1 MLKLKLLANLRTVFA
16 GLFLLCAS
24 YSPFAFAQEPPPG
37 NEIQNSGF
45 ENKMTDWEIVTP
57 SGGAGSGAVDSQIE
71 RSGKASLRLSK
82 TNSVGWVE
90 LRSTK
95 PISVKPGMTYTF
107 RGWFHAEDAPL
118 TSLLLFRIGGA
129 DDANFTYDSIDKS
142 AGYTSQSLLRNSPPG
157 KWEKR
162 VITYKSDTAK
172 NIYLHVILWGNPATV
187 WLDDVEFTAAPYKI
201 NAPVGAPYVS
211 QYTPQQVEDI
221 LQKRVNDQA
230 TLQINNGVST
240 LMLNGKAVP
249 AVIYKGL
256 LSDDKHG
263 DYAAFGKNGIPLS
276 VTTVRLGP
284 DYYANTIWKGKDQY
298 DWKPLDDSLMSVL
311 QKNPNAHII
320 LDVWIYPYKKWGEEN
335 PDEIIRN
342 QQGQRGYG
350 GWGNF
355 EGFTDTLKD
364 EKQWWYPSY
373 HSLKWRAD
381 ASAALQALAQHL
393 AGSIYDK
400 ALAGF
405 YISGGHDGQ
414 FINYHFVDYSAPA
427 QTAFRN
433 WAHLRYDSLDILNR
447 TWKTTFKSWDE
458 VAIPQI
464 PEGGNTESRPP
475 FLDPG
480 AESDYRD
487 FRDEAPWQLRDAFA
501 GELKNNIGKP
511 TIALAYGTPI
521 NRAFFET
528 KYLDGVGSMTYY
540 PYRVAGYAT
549 GWKQFNSFAM
559 HHKIFFQELD
569 LRSWVGDGYG
579 EVYSGW
585 IGAGRTPEEWDAINR
600 KLVGISLA
608 NDWGYWY
615 YDMNQYFNA
624 PEIHQEMQK
633 SFDATQKYF
642 AKQQLPAHAKWK
654 PDVVLITT
662 DKPQDYISARFNS
675 IGTSQSAGMDYQ
687 GMMLETSGVPY
698 DKQYLEDVL
707 ANPELQKYKIY
718 IFDNTVFL
726 SDAQRTEI
734 KSKLQNGNRTLI
746 WMYDSGYISENGKS
760 TQEMSQLIGMN
771 IQTEEKYERLT
782 PLMEQNKNPLLKNVE
797 QFQGG
802 SEMMLTMMG
811 LRGGVMSFSARP
823 QPFWI
828 DDNSAT
834 IFARYAENNHAA
846 MALKTMPNWNS
857 IYIGAPNAL
866 GGDLLNVIAQQ
877 VGAYVCG
884 APGQAINMNADFFS
898 LHAMKSGNYTL
909 QLPPGK
915 TRVVDALSEKVL
927 SSGKTKYSFPV
938 EAQKTYWFFFE

>member
-1 MLKLKLLANLRTVFA
+1 MIEPKIPSSLRVIIA
-16 GLFLLCAS
+16 ALSLLCAL
-24 YSPFAFAQEPPPG
+24 YSPIALAQENPT
-37 NEIQNSGF
+37 NEIQNFGF

-57 SGGAGSGAVDSQIE
+57 NGGEGYSVLDAQIK
-71 RSGKASLRLSK
+71 RSGNDALRLSK
-82 TNSVGWVE
+82 TNSIGWVE

-95 PISVKPGMTYTF
+95 PIAIKPDVTYTF
-107 RGWFHAEDAPL
+107 RGWFHAENAPL

-129 DDANFTYDSIDKS
+129 DDANFTYNSIDRS
-142 AGYTSQSLLRNSPPG
+142 AGYSSQSLLRNSPPG

-172 NIYLHVILWGNPATV
+172 DIYLHVILWGNPATV
-187 WLDDVEFTAAPYKI
+187 WLDDLEFTSAPYKI
-201 NAPVGAPYVS
+201 SAPVGAPYVS
-211 QYTPQQVEDI
+211 QYTSQQVDEI
-221 LQKRVNDQA
+221 LKNRVNDQA
-230 TLQINNGVST
+230 QLEIRNGVST
-240 LMLNGKAVP
+240 LLLNGKPVP
-249 AVIYKGL
+249 AVLYKGL

-263 DYAAFGKNGIPLS
+263 DYAAFGKSGITFS

-320 LDVWIYPYKKWGEEN
+320 LDVWIYPYKNWGEEN
-335 PDEIIRN
+335 PDEIISN
-342 QQGQRGYG
+342 EKGQRGYG

-355 EGFTDTLKD
+355 EGFTDTLKN
-364 EKQWWYPSY
+364 EKHWWYPSY

-393 AGSIYDK
+393 ADSDLGK
-400 ALAGF
+400 AVAGF

-414 FINYHFVDYSAPA
+414 FINYHFVDYSTPA
-427 QTAFRN
+427 QAAFRN
-433 WAHLRYDSLDILNR
+433 WARTRYDSLENLNNV
-447 TWKTTFKSWDE
+447 WKTTFKSWDE
-458 VAIPQI
+458 VVIPDI
-464 PEGGNTESRPP
+464 PEGGNQESRSP
-475 FLDPG
+475 FLSPG

-487 FRDEAPWQLRDAFA
+487 FRDIVPWQLRDAFA
-501 GELKNNIGKP
+501 GVLKNHIGKS
-511 TIALAYGTPI
+511 TITLAYGTPI
-521 NRAFFET
+521 NRAFFDT
-528 KYLDGVGSMTYY
+528 KNLDGVGSMTYY

-549 GWKQFNSFAM
+549 GWKQVNSFAM

-569 LRSWVGDGYG
+569 LRSWVGDVYG

-624 PEIHQEMQK
+624 PEIHSELQK

-642 AKQQLPAHAKWK
+642 AMQQSPAHSKWK

-662 DKPQDYISARFNS
+662 DKPQAFISARFNS
-675 IGTSQSAGMDYQ
+675 VGTSHSAGVDYD
-687 GMMLETSGVPY
+687 GMMLETSGVPF
-698 DKQYLEDVL
+698 DKQYLQDVL
-707 ANPELQKYKIY
+707 DNPELQKYKIY

-726 SDAQRTEI
+726 SETQRAEI
-734 KSKLQNGNRTLI
+734 KAKLQKGNRTLI
-746 WMYDSGYISENGKS
+746 WLYDSGYISEGGKS
-760 TQEMSQLIGMN
+760 AQEMSDLVGMK

-782 PLMEQNKNPLLKNVE
+782 PLMEQNQNPLLKNVQ
-797 QFQGG
+797 QFQSG
-802 SEMMLTMMG
+802 SEMMLTMFG
-811 LRGGVMSFSARP
+811 LRGSIASFAARP

-828 DDNSAT
+828 DDNSA
-834 IFARYAENNHAA
+834 IVFARYAENDHAA
-846 MALKTMPNWNS
+846 MALKKMPDWTS

-866 GGDLLNVIAQQ
+866 GGDLLNNIARQA
-877 VGAYVCG
+877 GAYVVG
-884 APGQAINMNADFFS
+884 APGQAINMNADFLS
-898 LHAMKSGNYTL
+898 LHAMKSETYTV

-915 TRVVDALSEKVL
+915 IRVVDALSGKVL
-927 SSGKTKYSFPV
+927 SSGKSNYSFPV